1 VLTKPVAHHCFPGG
15 YPLFYY
21 VESDDGKF
29 HSCPSCVNQNRVGKN
44 VKTLK
49 AHINYEDD
57 SLTCEVCEKRV
68 ESAYG
73 ENE

>member
-1 VLTKPVAHHCFPGG
+1 MTKVARYCFPGG

-29 HSCPSCVNQNRVGKN
+29 HSCPSCVNRNRVGKN
-44 VKTLK
+44 VKTCK
-49 AHINYEDD
+49 AHINYEDET
-57 SLTCEVCEKRV
+57 LTCEVCEKRV

-73 ENE
+73 EN

>member
-1 VLTKPVAHHCFPGG
+1 MKVEKYAFPGG

-29 HSCPSCVNQNRVGKN
+29 HSCPSCINRNRVGKN
-44 VKTLK
+44 VIRCDG
-49 AHINYEDD
+49 HINYEDD
-57 SLTCEVCEKRV
+57 SLYCEVCNKQI

-73 ENE
+73 EKENDC